1 VAQVLAE
8 EGGIWG
14 THTIYTAANAANLLL
29 TQGSVREA
37 NRGGAA
43 VRYPVEAH
51 LGWRAAGNRGKG
63 GFTMAPAEMQL
74 DPPFVKM
81 VLLTL
86 LGPAQQQQ
94 QQPPAAATTAPPR
107 TSTARSPSP
116 SSADDPM
123 LGPPLTGGPRQR
135 DHGSSSGETPKPKKH
150 TAQRNRTRASTS
162 THSAPPPA
170 APPPPPPAEPCP
182 VPTSPWAA
190 VKTSQPCCLK
200 CPSCC
205 SPHVSVRG
213 RLSTSSYSVAPS
225 RPPCCCGPPWPR
237 RDPLRPCAG
246 PPWLCCG
253 PPWLY

>member
-1 VAQVLAE
+1 MNERDVEGCLVVSQPRHIKQLLTREHVAAELGVGVEVLEQPPERRGVVLARLGVKGSQEKLASLREAAAAAAGRDAPPATPGGLLVRREKTQLGAKRHQCLLRIRQVVAQVLAE

-14 THTIYTAANAANLLL
+14 THSIYTAANAANLLL

-94 QQPPAAATTAPPR
+94 QQPPAAATPAPPHKH
-107 TSTARSPSP
+107 SARSLSL
-116 SSADDPM
+116 
-123 LGPPLTGGPRQR
+123 LGR
-135 DHGSSSGETPKPKKH
+135 
-150 TAQRNRTRASTS
+150 
-162 THSAPPPA
+162 
-170 APPPPPPAEPCP
+170 
-182 VPTSPWAA
+182 
-190 VKTSQPCCLK
+190 
-200 CPSCC
+200 
-205 SPHVSVRG
+205 
-213 RLSTSSYSVAPS
+213 
-225 RPPCCCGPPWPR
+225 
-237 RDPLRPCAG
+237 
-246 PPWLCCG
+246 
-253 PPWLY
+253 